1 MWKVLVVEDDPM
13 LAEIHKRYIESN
25 PDFSCVA
32 IAHDA
37 KEAFHQIEKTNPDLI
52 FLDVYLPQMTGL
64 DFLKALRASERQID
78 VILITAA
85 RAPEQVETAYRY
97 GAVDYLIKPFEFSRL
112 NEALEAY
119 KHRKRLA
126 GKEEIL
132 DQKSLDEIY
141 RHMSIKA
148 DSVLPKGLHE
158 RTLERVRKCIDQ
170 FSKPVTI
177 EEIAEVMEM
186 SKVTLRRYLEY
197 MEKAGDIDIQ
207 MSYGLRG
214 RPSYTYMKKGFD
226 K

>member
-13 LAEIHKRYIESN
+13 LAEIHKRYIEGN
-25 PDFSCVA
+25 PDFTCTA
-32 IAHDA
+32 IALDA
-37 KEAFHQIEKTNPDLI
+37 KAAFDEIEKDCPDLI
-52 FLDVYLPQMTGL
+52 FLDVYLPQMNGL
-64 DFLKALRASERQID
+64 EFLKELRAGQKQID

-85 RAPEQVETAYRY
+85 RESDQVETAYRY

-119 KHRKRLA
+119 KLRKGLA
-126 GKEEIL
+126 VKADAL

-141 RHMSIKA
+141 KRTANNVHV
-148 DSVLPKGLHE
+148 VLPKGLHE
-158 RTLERVRKCIDQ
+158 RTLERVRKSINR
-170 FSKPVTI
+170 FEHPVTI

-197 MEKAGDIDIQ
+197 MEKTGDIEIE
-207 MSYGLRG
+207 MAYGLRG
-214 RPSYTYMKKGFD
+214 RPSYMYKKKGFD